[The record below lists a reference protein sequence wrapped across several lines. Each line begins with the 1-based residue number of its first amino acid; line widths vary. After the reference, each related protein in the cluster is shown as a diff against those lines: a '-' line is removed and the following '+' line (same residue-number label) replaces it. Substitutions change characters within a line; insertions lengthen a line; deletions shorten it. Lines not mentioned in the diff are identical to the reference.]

1 MIELIQILAV
11 VFSGLFAAEAIIA
24 SNGTK
29 AHASPSLSRPAR
41 AIPTVRILPLSI
53 SRDLERW

>member
-29 AHASPSLSRPAR
+29 AERKQKRDGAR
-41 AIPTVRILPLSI
+41 WAA
-53 SRDLERW
+53 ERCQRHPKY